1 MFWQGSLLWSRVAGI
16 CMAARGMVFACKGE
30 PAPIAPSKPEPK
42 PSDPNHEHEDL
53 ETMSMLSM
61 MRDNGNGWVVVF
73 HISFHSAIAPFRSLA
88 LMSTLRHTSTQKV
101 CLCAKP
107 LCSGANPGVINNYY
121 VSIKYT
127 IDKTV
132 SRRWDWIAPSLAG

>member
-61 MRDNGNGWVVVF
+61 MRDNGNGWVVAF
-73 HISFHSAIAPFRSLA
+73 HISFHS
-88 LMSTLRHTSTQKV
+88 RHFEVLHFCPHFGTHPHK
-101 CLCAKP
+101 
-107 LCSGANPGVINNYY
+107 
-121 VSIKYT
+121 
-127 IDKTV
+127 KTV
-132 SRRWDWIAPSLAG
+132 YAPSPFALAPIQE